1 MKTCGDFGGERS
13 PGVPC
18 RLAAGW
24 GTDEKT
30 GPCRRHRAS
39 ENDGIEQQKR
49 TEIAKRAFLT
59 AFERLGNISRA
70 ADAAEISRG
79 THYDWMEKDPA
90 YRAGFEKA
98 HRRASDLLEE
108 EARRRAVEGWEE
120 PIVYKGGISGRWSMP
135 DGSDPYDPATGRR
148 KPDAV
153 FEPLTIRKYS
163 DTLLIFLMKGN
174 NPDKFGDKL
183 RHSGV
188 VGMPERPEDYHRMTD
203 EEIAQRAAKAAARAI
218 GRAP

>member
-1 MKTCGDFGGERS
+1 MAKCGDFGGEKS

-18 RLAAGW
+18 GLAAGW
-24 GTDEKT
+24 GTSEKT
-30 GPCRRHRAS
+30 GPCRRHRPHEPS
-39 ENDGIEQQKR
+39 SDEIEHLK
-49 TEIAKRAFLT
+49 KRAFLAAYET
-59 AFERLGNISRA
+59 LGNISRA
-70 ADAAEISRG
+70 ARSAEIARG

-108 EARRRAVEGWEE
+108 EARRRAMEGFHE
-120 PIVYKGGISGRWSMP
+120 PVVYKGQFTGEWVMP
-135 DGSDPYDPATGRR
+135 DGSDPWDPETGRR
-148 KPDAV
+148 KAGAV
-153 FEPLTIRKYS
+153 FERNAIRRYS

-203 EEIAQRAAKAAARAI
+203 EEIAQRAARAASRAI

>member
-1 MKTCGDFGGERS
+1 MAKCGDFGGEKS

-18 RLAAGW
+18 GLAAGW
-24 GTDEKT
+24 GTDERT
-30 GPCRRHRAS
+30 GPCRRHRSA
-39 ENDGIEQQKR
+39 EPTADEIEHLK
-49 TEIAKRAFLT
+49 KRAFLAAYET
-59 AFERLGNISRA
+59 VGNISRA
-70 ADAAEISRG
+70 ARSADISRG

-108 EARRRAVEGWEE
+108 EARRRAMEGYHE
-120 PIVYKGGISGRWSMP
+120 PVVYKGHFTGEWVMP
-135 DGSDPYDPATGRR
+135 DGSDPWDPETGRR
-148 KPDAV
+148 KPGAV
-153 FEPLTIRKYS
+153 FERNVVRRYS

-203 EEIAQRAAKAAARAI
+203 EEIAQRVARATSRAI